1 MNLRKYLTL
10 ILFLTTLSKAA
21 HPQILFKADNNDTR
35 DEIILQQDT
44 SKQVTKEK
52 KISLGGIFLSA
63 GTGISV
69 PLHSFQEYSNVSFGI
84 LSRLEY
90 SSSAI
95 FPFVIGAEINYFK
108 YNGSDNYKT
117 INLLAGLQTK
127 IFSYGLTIEY
137 VLSKLFSSS
146 YTIPYLSLDVKNN
159 SINREYDPTA
169 NIPLIRKET
178 KISAG
183 FGFGF
188 TLFIFDFY
196 TKYNYMKD
204 VTNFGVYMK
213 VKIPVIKF

>member
-1 MNLRKYLTL
+1 MIILLLTL
-10 ILFLTTLSKAA
+10 ISNTTYS
-21 HPQILFKADNNDTR
+21 QILYKNNKSDAEGKT
-35 DEIILQQDT
+35 ILPQDT
-44 SKQVTKEK
+44 TKQVTKEK

-69 PLHSFQEYSNVSFGI
+69 PIHSFQEYSNVSFGI

-95 FPFVIGAEINYFK
+95 FPFVIGAEIDYFK
-108 YNGSDNYKT
+108 YIGSDNYKT

-146 YTIPYLSLDVKNN
+146 YTIPYLTLDVKNN
-159 SINREYDPTA
+159 SINREYDLTA
-169 NIPLIRKET
+169 DLPLSRKES
-178 KISAG
+178 KISIG

-204 VTNFGVYMK
+204 VSNFGVYMK
-213 VKIPVIKF
+213 VKIPVIRF